1 MIKFEIREDRR
12 KKEFMVFL
20 FFSFLLLTMILIQKS
35 FFTGINSSFS
45 QNKTE
50 SEGSKF
56 LKPSAIGA
64 KLNLTNANQIN
75 NSRFSHYESIPIEG
89 HFRNESSEDPLVNYN
104 VSLYV
109 DGTNYPQFNDTTD
122 SSGNFRI
129 IYNISDSLNIYTSH
143 EIKAKVIDFTNGSV
157 LNPDYYT
164 IFLNTTSEF
173 DILEWQ
179 NSDVPYLTGEY
190 FDIDGYLRYENNSG
204 IAQKYPRFGWY
215 NNGTHIGSGFTSTN
229 ENGEIAPVQIP
240 ETTFQRASLKLNY
253 SDYPFVNYSE
263 WSLPESES
271 LKLFSDITCQW
282 DVEPATTEGE
292 ELLIEGTV
300 VSSINN
306 SFLIHNRQ
314 IEILYNGNPVD
325 QLDTDGDGSFSY
337 THTIPEGAGTNN
349 LQIRL
354 INSAGKDILSNI
366 FSIDVT
372 AAAGEDEPVPTP
384 TDDTPPPLMN
394 FFLYFIPIVAGII
407 VVLIILGYRYLQ
419 QQEEESRVVEL
430 PLGDKLTNL
439 KLLKDSGRLEEALSY
454 LFNAIYMDLIN
465 AKFGRSK
472 KASETIRDMAIVS
485 VKELKLPPEKIYPF
499 ITKIEEYIYARPHK
513 ITEKDFNK
521 ALGLFS
527 PIYFELTNQ
536 RFNIKI

>member
-1 MIKFEIREDRR
+1 M
-12 KKEFMVFL
+12 
-20 FFSFLLLTMILIQKS
+20 
-35 FFTGINSSFS
+35 
-45 QNKTE
+45 
-50 SEGSKF
+50 
-56 LKPSAIGA
+56 
-64 KLNLTNANQIN
+64 
-75 NSRFSHYESIPIEG
+75 IEG
-89 HFRNESSEDPLVNYN
+89 NFTTSLGGDPLADYN
-104 VSLYV
+104 VTLLV
-109 DGTNYPQFNDTTD
+109 DGISYPKFNDTTD
-122 SSGNFRI
+122 KNGNFTI
-129 IYNISDSLNIYTSH
+129 CYNISTSLDIYSSHNI
-143 EIKAKVIDFTNGSV
+143 EVKVIDYDPEGSQGDIK
-157 LNPDYYT
+157 NPDYYT

-173 DILEWQ
+173 DIHEWQ
-179 NSDVPYLTGEY
+179 SDVPYLTGEY

-204 IAQKYPRFGWY
+204 IAQKYPQFGWY